1 MAIVTV
7 INNDVLVSVE
17 KATYENMQCIK
28 LNFQKSNS
36 KYKNLEVFEVNNM
49 DQVFVDTKKLIGQN
63 VTVTCWDPPNAPGMW
78 SNNNWFKEITLV
90 KNNTDTLNI
99 MDKGPCIK
107 CGVYDHFVCF
117 SKDFGKTWMHYA
129 CKDK

>member
-36 KYKNLEVFEVNNM
+36 KYKNLEVFVH
-49 DQVFVDTKKLIGQN
+49 
-63 VTVTCWDPPNAPGMW
+63 
-78 SNNNWFKEITLV
+78 SN
-90 KNNTDTLNI
+90 
-99 MDKGPCIK
+99 
-107 CGVYDHFVCF
+107 
-117 SKDFGKTWMHYA
+117 
-129 CKDK
+129 